1 MAKVEKAPEVKKEKS
16 VTKKESKPV
25 IAKATAQ
32 KPLARRP
39 SSSSGKLNIFQRAY
53 NAIRRYISETIG
65 ELRKVSWPTRQ
76 EAIFLT
82 QVVIVVIIIMSVS
95 LGLLDF
101 LFAEGIAQLLP

>member
-1 MAKVEKAPEVKKEKS
+1 MADETKKKSAP
-16 VTKKESKPV
+16 KKESKPV

-65 ELRKVSWPTRQ
+65 ELRKPQ
-76 EAIFLT
+76 
-82 QVVIVVIIIMSVS
+82 
-95 LGLLDF
+95 
-101 LFAEGIAQLLP
+101 FAVQQD